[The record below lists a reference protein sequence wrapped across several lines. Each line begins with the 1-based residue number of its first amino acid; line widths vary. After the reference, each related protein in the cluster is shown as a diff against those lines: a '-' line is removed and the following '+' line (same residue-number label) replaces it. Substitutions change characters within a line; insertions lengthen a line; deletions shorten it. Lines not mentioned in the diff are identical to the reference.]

1 MNNIKKISKVSNNK
15 KLNKSKIIMNNIETN
30 NETNNKKEITKLI
43 KIKKTNKS
51 KKIISNILINNK
63 NNKNEN
69 EKKISKE
76 KKSKKINKV
85 KKTLNK
91 KNKKISN
98 NINNEMSN
106 KIENNIKSENKII
119 KDANKKFLTY
129 FKSNIKNNLS
139 LNNYKKEINEYQ
151 NSFDSIL
158 EFSKNV
164 STIKKK
170 SINCIIYHAENSDGI
185 MSAYIALQYLKE
197 QGQKDITIIP
207 AKPSSGFGQ
216 VNKRLFKYNNNM
228 KDKNI
233 LILDLQYNQ
242 ANLEHIK
249 SLAKNVYIIDDHE
262 IAKKNNKNK
271 NKIEH
276 FIGDNSHA
284 CIAYTWKFFNP
295 KKEIPLYVQI
305 IDNDDRK
312 LQLPFLSQFR
322 KISSFYNYRI
332 FHSPYLTIQFDK
344 IEDFDY
350 LDNVTKN
357 EFNLLINMIGHYY
370 EELANNIKDQVARNA
385 RKETFQGHPVYVLNY
400 NDPVLSRMVGR
411 QMLTNA
417 QKRGE
422 HIDFAVLWG
431 YEYTNRFYRVQL
443 VEFHGGKPKYNLPQI
458 AKTLGDIGRTGKGGG
473 GASYV
478 GNFYWP
484 HSKDKD
490 IWDLFSK
497 NYLKNKMN

>member
-1 MNNIKKISKVSNNK
+1 MNNIKKISKVSKNK
-15 KLNKSKIIMNNIETN
+15 KLNKSKIIMNNNESN

-43 KIKKTNKS
+43 KIKKINKS

-63 NNKNEN
+63 NSKNEN

>member
-1 MNNIKKISKVSNNK
+1 MNNIKKISK
-15 KLNKSKIIMNNIETN
+15 
-30 NETNNKKEITKLI
+30 
-43 KIKKTNKS
+43 
-51 KKIISNILINNK
+51 
-63 NNKNEN
+63 
-69 EKKISKE
+69 EKKS

-91 KNKKISN
+91 KNKKINN
-98 NINNEMSN
+98 NINNEMSNEMSN

-129 FKSNIKNNLS
+129 FKNNIKNNLS

-164 STIKKK
+164 SIIKKK
-170 SINCIIYHAENSDGI
+170 SINCIIYNAGKSDGI

-242 ANLEHIK
+242 ANLEHIQ

-295 KKEIPLYVQI
+295 KKEVPLYVQI

-312 LQLPFLSQFR
+312 LQLPFLSQYR

-344 IEDFDY
+344 MEDFDY

-370 EELANNIKDQVARNA
+370 EELSNNIKDQVARNA

>member
-1 MNNIKKISKVSNNK
+1 MKNIKLKNNI
-15 KLNKSKIIMNNIETN
+15 
-30 NETNNKKEITKLI
+30 
-43 KIKKTNKS
+43 
-51 KKIISNILINNK
+51 
-63 NNKNEN
+63 
-69 EKKISKE
+69 
-76 KKSKKINKV
+76 
-85 KKTLNK
+85 
-91 KNKKISN
+91 KNKKIKKNTNHIKNKLKSN
-98 NINNEMSN
+98 SEKNNNNTNSEKN
-106 KIENNIKSENKII
+106 NNNTNLENNKKNVII
-119 KDANKKFLTY
+119 KNTNKLFLSY
-129 FKSNIKNNLS
+129 FKNNIKNNNIE
-139 LNNYKKEINEYQ
+139 LNDYKKERKEYQ
-151 NSFDSIL
+151 NSFDSIID
-158 EFSKNV
+158 FSKKI
-164 STIKKK
+164 STPKKK
-170 SINCIIYHAENSDGI
+170 AINCIIYHAENSDGI

-197 QGQKDITIIP
+197 QGKKDITIIP

-216 VNKRLFKYNNNM
+216 VNQRLLKYNNEM

-242 ANLEHIK
+242 ANLEHIQ
-249 SLAKNVYIIDDHE
+249 SLAKNIYIIDDHE
-262 IAKKNNKNK
+262 IANKNK
-271 NKIEH
+271 INKIEH
-276 FIGDNSHA
+276 FIGNNSHA
-284 CIAYTWKFFNP
+284 CIAYTWKFFYP
-295 KKEIPLYVQI
+295 KKEVPLYVQI

-332 FHSPYLTIQFDK
+332 FHSPYLTIKFDK

-385 RKETFQGHPVYVLNY
+385 RRATFQGHPVYVLNY
-400 NDPVLSRMVGR
+400 NDPVLYKMVAR

-417 QKRGE
+417 QKRGD

-431 YEYTNRFYRVQL
+431 FEYTNNCYKVYL
-443 VEFHGGKPKYNLPQI
+443 CEFHHGKPKYNLPQI
-458 AKTLGDIGRTGKGGG
+458 AKTLGNIGRTGKGGG

>member
-1 MNNIKKISKVSNNK
+1 MKNIKLKNNI
-15 KLNKSKIIMNNIETN
+15 
-30 NETNNKKEITKLI
+30 
-43 KIKKTNKS
+43 
-51 KKIISNILINNK
+51 
-63 NNKNEN
+63 
-69 EKKISKE
+69 
-76 KKSKKINKV
+76 
-85 KKTLNK
+85 
-91 KNKKISN
+91 KNKKIKKKN
-98 NINNEMSN
+98 
-106 KIENNIKSENKII
+106 II
-119 KDANKKFLTY
+119 KDKSKTNSENNNSKSKTNSENNNSKSKTNSENNNSKSKTNSENNKKNVIIKNTNKLFLSY
-129 FKSNIKNNLS
+129 FKNNIKNNNIELS
-139 LNNYKKEINEYQ
+139 DYKNEKKEYQ
-151 NSFDSIL
+151 NSFDSIID
-158 EFSKNV
+158 FSKKI
-164 STIKKK
+164 STPKKNA
-170 SINCIIYHAENSDGI
+170 INCIIYHAENSDGI
-185 MSAYIALQYLKE
+185 MSAYIVLQYLKE
-197 QGQKDITIIP
+197 HGKKDITIIP
-207 AKPSSGFGQ
+207 AKPSSGYGQ
-216 VNKRLFKYNNNM
+216 VNQKLLKYNNDM

-242 ANLEHIK
+242 ANLKHIQ
-249 SLAKNVYIIDDHE
+249 SLANNVYIIDDHE
-262 IAKKNNKNK
+262 IANKNKK

-284 CIAYTWKFFNP
+284 CIAYTWKFFYP
-295 KKEIPLYVQI
+295 KKEVPLYVQI

-332 FHSPYLTIQFDK
+332 FHSPYLNIKFDK
-344 IEDFDY
+344 MEDFVY

-385 RKETFQGHPVYVLNY
+385 RKATFQGHPVYVLNY

-417 QKRGE
+417 QKRGDK
-422 HIDFAVLWG
+422 IDFAVLWG
-431 YEYTNRFYRVQL
+431 YEYTNQCYRVQL
-443 VEFHGGKPKYNLPQI
+443 IEFHGGKPKYNLPQI
-458 AKTLGDIGRTGKGGG
+458 AKTLGNIGRTVKGGA

>member
-1 MNNIKKISKVSNNK
+1 MK
-15 KLNKSKIIMNNIETN
+15 
-30 NETNNKKEITKLI
+30 NKKEITK
-43 KIKKTNKS
+43 KTKS
-51 KKIISNILINNK
+51 KKGISTKKMSKTKKINNKTNNKTNNKINNEINNKTTNKINNEINNKTNNETNK
-63 NNKNEN
+63 NNKQ
-69 EKKISKE
+69 K
-76 KKSKKINKV
+76 
-85 KKTLNK
+85 LN
-91 KNKKISN
+91 
-98 NINNEMSN
+98 
-106 KIENNIKSENKII
+106 KSENKII
-119 KDANKKFLTY
+119 QNANKKFLTY
-129 FKSNIKNNLS
+129 FKNNIKNNLS
-139 LNNYKKEINEYQ
+139 LNDYKKEIQIYQ
-151 NSFDSIL
+151 DSFDTIID
-158 EFSKNV
+158 FSKTI
-164 STIKKK
+164 STPKKK
-170 SINCIIYHAENSDGI
+170 AINCIIYHAENSDGI
-185 MSAYIALQYLKE
+185 MSAYIALNFLKE
-197 QGQKDITIIP
+197 QGQKNITIIP
-207 AKPSSGFGQ
+207 AKPSSGIGQ
-216 VNKRLFKYNNNM
+216 INHRLLKHNNDM

-242 ANLEHIK
+242 ANLEHIQ

-262 IAKKNNKNK
+262 IANKNKK

-284 CIAYTWKFFNP
+284 CIAYTWKFFYP
-295 KKEIPLYVQI
+295 KKEVPLYVQI

-332 FHSPYLTIQFDK
+332 FHSPYLNIKFDK
-344 IEDFDY
+344 MEDFDY

-385 RKETFQGHPVYVLNY
+385 RKATFQGHPVYVLNY
-400 NDPVLSRMVGR
+400 NDPVLYKMVAR

-417 QKRGE
+417 QKRGD

-431 YEYTNRFYRVQL
+431 FEYTNNCYKVYL
-443 VEFHGGKPKYNLPQI
+443 CEFHHGKPKYNLPQM
-458 AKTLGDIGRTGKGGG
+458 AKTLGNIGRAGKGGG

>member
-1 MNNIKKISKVSNNK
+1 MKNKKEITKKTKSKKGISTKKMSKTKKINNK
-15 KLNKSKIIMNNIETN
+15 TNNKTNNKINNEINNKTNNETN
-30 NETNNKKEITKLI
+30 NETN
-43 KIKKTNKS
+43 
-51 KKIISNILINNK
+51 K
-63 NNKNEN
+63 NNKQ
-69 EKKISKE
+69 K
-76 KKSKKINKV
+76 
-85 KKTLNK
+85 LN
-91 KNKKISN
+91 
-98 NINNEMSN
+98 
-106 KIENNIKSENKII
+106 KSENKII
-119 KDANKKFLTY
+119 QNANKKFLTY
-129 FKSNIKNNLS
+129 FKNNIKNNLS
-139 LNNYKKEINEYQ
+139 INDYKKEIQIYQ
-151 NSFDSIL
+151 DSFDTIID
-158 EFSKNV
+158 FSKTI
-164 STIKKK
+164 STPKKK
-170 SINCIIYHAENSDGI
+170 AINCIIYHAENSDGI
-185 MSAYIALQYLKE
+185 MSAYIALNFLKE
-197 QGQKDITIIP
+197 QGQKNITIIP
-207 AKPSSGFGQ
+207 AKPSSGIGQ
-216 VNKRLFKYNNNM
+216 INHRLLKHNNDM

-233 LILDLQYNQ
+233 LILDLQYNK
-242 ANLEHIK
+242 ANLEHIQ

-262 IAKKNNKNK
+262 IANKNKK

-284 CIAYTWKFFNP
+284 CIAYTWKFFYP
-295 KKEIPLYVQI
+295 KKEVPLYVQI

-332 FHSPYLTIQFDK
+332 FHSPYLNIKFDK
-344 IEDFDY
+344 MEDFVY

-385 RKETFQGHPVYVLNY
+385 RKATFQGHPVYVLNY
-400 NDPVLSRMVGR
+400 NDPVLYKMVAR

-417 QKRGE
+417 QKRGD

-431 YEYTNRFYRVQL
+431 FEYTNNCYKVYL
-443 VEFHGGKPKYNLPQI
+443 CEFHHGKPKYNLPQM
-458 AKTLGDIGRTGKGGG
+458 AKTLGNIGRTGKGGG

>member
-1 MNNIKKISKVSNNK
+1 MKNIKLKNNI
-15 KLNKSKIIMNNIETN
+15 
-30 NETNNKKEITKLI
+30 
-43 KIKKTNKS
+43 
-51 KKIISNILINNK
+51 
-63 NNKNEN
+63 
-69 EKKISKE
+69 
-76 KKSKKINKV
+76 
-85 KKTLNK
+85 
-91 KNKKISN
+91 KNKKIKKNTNHIKNKLKSN
-98 NINNEMSN
+98 LEKNNNNTNSEKN
-106 KIENNIKSENKII
+106 NNNTNLENNKKNVII
-119 KDANKKFLTY
+119 KNTNKLFLSY
-129 FKSNIKNNLS
+129 FKNNIKNNKIE
-139 LNNYKKEINEYQ
+139 LNDYKKEKKEYQ
-151 NSFDSIL
+151 DSFDSIID
-158 EFSKNV
+158 FSKKI
-164 STIKKK
+164 STPIKKA
-170 SINCIIYHAENSDGI
+170 INCIIYHAENSDGI

-197 QGQKDITIIP
+197 QGKKDITIIP

-216 VNKRLFKYNNNM
+216 VNQRLLKYNNEM

-242 ANLEHIK
+242 ANLEHIQ
-249 SLAKNVYIIDDHE
+249 SLAKNIYIIDDHE
-262 IAKKNNKNK
+262 IANKNK
-271 NKIEH
+271 INKIEH
-276 FIGDNSHA
+276 FIGNNSHA
-284 CIAYTWKFFNP
+284 CIAYTWKFFYP
-295 KKEIPLYVQI
+295 KKEVPLYVQI

-332 FHSPYLTIQFDK
+332 FHSPYLTIKFDK

-385 RKETFQGHPVYVLNY
+385 RRATFQGHPVYVLNY
-400 NDPVLSRMVGR
+400 NDPVLSRMVAR

-417 QKRGE
+417 QKRGDK
-422 HIDFAVLWG
+422 IDFAVLWG
-431 YEYTNRFYRVQL
+431 YEYTNQCYRVQL

-458 AKTLGDIGRTGKGGG
+458 AKTLGNIGRTGKGGG

>member
-1 MNNIKKISKVSNNK
+1 MK
-15 KLNKSKIIMNNIETN
+15 
-30 NETNNKKEITKLI
+30 NKKEITK
-43 KIKKTNKS
+43 KTKS
-51 KKIISNILINNK
+51 KKGISTKKMSKTKKINNKTNNKTNNKINNEINNKTNNETNK
-63 NNKNEN
+63 NNKQ
-69 EKKISKE
+69 K
-76 KKSKKINKV
+76 
-85 KKTLNK
+85 LN
-91 KNKKISN
+91 
-98 NINNEMSN
+98 
-106 KIENNIKSENKII
+106 KSENKII
-119 KDANKKFLTY
+119 QNANKKFLTY
-129 FKSNIKNNLS
+129 FKNNIKNNLS
-139 LNNYKKEINEYQ
+139 LNDYKKEIQIYQ
-151 NSFDSIL
+151 DSFDTIID
-158 EFSKNV
+158 FSKTI
-164 STIKKK
+164 STPKKK
-170 SINCIIYHAENSDGI
+170 AINCIIYHAENSDGI
-185 MSAYIALQYLKE
+185 MSAYIALNFLKE
-197 QGQKDITIIP
+197 QGQKNITIIP
-207 AKPSSGFGQ
+207 AKPSSGIGQ
-216 VNKRLFKYNNNM
+216 INHRLLKHNNDM

-233 LILDLQYNQ
+233 LILDLQYNK
-242 ANLEHIK
+242 ANLEHIQ

-262 IAKKNNKNK
+262 IANKNKK

-284 CIAYTWKFFNP
+284 CIAYTWKFFYP
-295 KKEIPLYVQI
+295 KKEVPLYVQI

-332 FHSPYLTIQFDK
+332 FHSPYLNIKFDK
-344 IEDFDY
+344 MEDFVY

-385 RKETFQGHPVYVLNY
+385 RKATFQGHPVYVLNY
-400 NDPVLSRMVGR
+400 NDPVLYKMVAR

-417 QKRGE
+417 QKRGD

-431 YEYTNRFYRVQL
+431 FEYTNNCYKVYL
-443 VEFHGGKPKYNLPQI
+443 CEFHHGKPKYNLPQM
-458 AKTLGDIGRTGKGGG
+458 AKTLGNIGRTGKGGG